1 MEQSMLKM
9 DQKVHFYFPHS
20 IDLVYYLVKEA
31 IEDAEIV
38 ELEGRTLVRM
48 KKEIVI
54 YKLDD

>member
-1 MEQSMLKM
+1 MLKM